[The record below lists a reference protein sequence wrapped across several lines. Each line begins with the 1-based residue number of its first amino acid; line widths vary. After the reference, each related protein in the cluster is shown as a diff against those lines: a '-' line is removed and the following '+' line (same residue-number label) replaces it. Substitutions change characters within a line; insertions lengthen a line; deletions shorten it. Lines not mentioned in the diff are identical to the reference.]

1 MKVKNLIER
10 LQEFNPEANIYF
22 TLDLNSKEGYPK
34 VEILKLVELQLVG
47 FLHKA
52 EPPEVRTY

>member
-22 TLDLNSKEGYPK
+22 TLDPNSKEGYTI
-34 VEILKLVELQLVG
+34 VEILSLAELQLMG
-47 FLHKA
+47 ILHKA
-52 EPPEVRTY
+52 EPPG